1 MDPTERS
8 PMSSQQRIAL
18 ITGGNRGIGR
28 ATAHALAADGVDSVI
43 TYRTHPEEAEAVVGE
58 LEALGRRAVALQ
70 LDTGDTAQFAAFVD
84 SLAAALAETWG
95 REDFDYLVNNA
106 GNSSATGFA
115 EMTEAEFD
123 RLVDIHFK
131 GVFFLTQALADRIAD
146 GGAIVNISSGLA
158 RMSMP
163 KRIGYG
169 SVKGAVEVMTR
180 YMALELG
187 PRGIRANVVAPGAV
201 ATDFSGGI
209 VRDTPAYQEQIAEHT
224 ALGRHAVAEDIGPV
238 IAALLSDANHWVTGQ
253 RLEASGGVAI

>member
-1 MDPTERS
+1 
-8 PMSSQQRIAL
+8 
-18 ITGGNRGIGR
+18 
-28 ATAHALAADGVDSVI
+28 
-43 TYRTHPEEAEAVVGE
+43 
-58 LEALGRRAVALQ
+58 
-70 LDTGDTAQFAAFVD
+70 
-84 SLAAALAETWG
+84 
-95 REDFDYLVNNA
+95 
-106 GNSSATGFA
+106 
-115 EMTEAEFD
+115 MTEEEFD

-131 GVFFLTQALADRIAD
+131 GVFFLTQKLADQIAD
-146 GGAIVNISSGLA
+146 NGAIVNISSGLA

-209 VRDTPAYQEQIAEHT
+209 VRDTPAYQEKIAEHT

-238 IAALLSDANHWVTGQ
+238 IAAVLSDANHWVTGQ
-253 RLEASGGVAI
+253 RIEASGGVGI

>member
-1 MDPTERS
+1 
-8 PMSSQQRIAL
+8 MSSQQRIAL
-18 ITGGNRGIGR
+18 VTGGNRGIGR
-28 ATAHALAADGVDSVI
+28 ATVLALAADGVDSVI
-43 TYRTHPEEAEAVVGE
+43 TYRTHPEEAEAVVAE
-58 LEALGRRAVALQ
+58 LEALGRKAAALQ
-70 LDTGDTAQFAAFVD
+70 LDTGDSSQFGAFVD
-84 SLAAALAETWG
+84 SFTVLLADTWG
-95 REDFDYLVNNA
+95 RDSFDYLVNNA

-115 EMTEAEFD
+115 EMGEEEFD

-131 GVFFLTQALADRIAD
+131 GVFFLTQRLAGQIAD

-209 VRDTPAYQEQIAEHT
+209 VRDTPAYQEKIAEHT

-238 IAALLSDANHWVTGQ
+238 IAAVLSDANHWVTGQ
-253 RLEASGGVAI
+253 RIEASGGVGI

>member
-1 MDPTERS
+1 MA
-8 PMSSQQRIAL
+8 SQQRIAL

-28 ATAHALAADGVDSVI
+28 ATALALAADGVDSVI
-43 TYRTHPEEAEAVVGE
+43 TYRTHPEEAEAVVAE
-58 LEALGRRAVALQ
+58 LEALGRKSAALQ
-70 LDTGDTAQFAAFVD
+70 LDTGDTSQFPEFVD
-84 SLAAALAETWG
+84 TFTALLQEAWG
-95 REDFDYLVNNA
+95 RDSFDYLVNNA

-115 EMTEAEFD
+115 EMGEEELD

-131 GVFFLTQALADRIAD
+131 GVFFLTQKLADRIAD
-146 GGAIVNISSGLA
+146 DGSIVNISSGLA

-209 VRDTPAYQEQIAEHT
+209 VRDTPAFQEKIAEHT

-238 IAALLSDANHWVTGQ
+238 IAAVLSDANHWVTGQ
-253 RLEASGGVAI
+253 RIEASGGVGI

>member
-1 MDPTERS
+1 MPST
-8 PMSSQQRIAL
+8 QRIAL

-43 TYRTHPEEAEAVVGE
+43 TYRTHREEAEAVVAE
-58 LEALGRRAVALQ
+58 LEGRGRKAAAIR
-70 LDTGDTAQFAAFVD
+70 LDTGRSAEFDAFLATFTDRLRDVWRRDT
-84 SLAAALAETWG
+84 
-95 REDFDYLVNNA
+95 FDHLINNA

-115 EMTEAEFD
+115 EMTEEEFD

-131 GVFFLTQALADRIAD
+131 GVFFLTQKLADRLAD
-146 GGAIVNISSGLA
+146 NGSIVNISSGLA

-163 KRIGYG
+163 KRIAYG

-209 VRDTPAYQEQIAEHT
+209 VRDTPAFQQQIAEHT
-224 ALGRHAVAEDIGPV
+224 ALGRHAVADDIGPV
-238 IAALLSDANHWVTGQ
+238 IAAILSDANHWVTGQ
-253 RLEASGGVAI
+253 RIEASGGVGI